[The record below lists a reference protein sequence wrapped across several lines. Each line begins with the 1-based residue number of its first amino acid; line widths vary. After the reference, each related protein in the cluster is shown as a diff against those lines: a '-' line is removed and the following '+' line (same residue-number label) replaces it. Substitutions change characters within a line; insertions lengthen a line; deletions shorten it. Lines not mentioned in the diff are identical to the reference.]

1 MAGDSAAIR
10 KLSREEIGPREFA
23 ERLLALQSIE
33 PKLTPEEIKDW
44 DDAELTAVVR
54 AWWEEVDRLNSSPL
68 PADTVEAFQGAIRQ
82 RIAEQA
88 ERMRALPRDISFAI
102 SKIPEMNSAAR
113 LAEEMARSKS
123 LLDLAGINSA
133 ATLAREI
140 ARSNALVDLA
150 GPHSALAAIRQADLA
165 AGLGFSRRLQEEQR
179 AFSLAQEKWREL
191 ETLTQSRWAGIDV
204 AGR

>member
-10 KLSREEIGPREFA
+10 KLSREGLGPREFA

-68 PADTVEAFQGAIRQ
+68 PAGSLEAFQGAIGR

-102 SKIPEMNSAAR
+102 SKIPEFNI
-113 LAEEMARSKS
+113 AEKM
-123 LLDLAGINSA
+123 
-133 ATLAREI
+133 AREI
-140 ARSNALVDLA
+140 ARSNSLLDLA
-150 GPHSALAAIRQADLA
+150 GHNSALQAIRQAELA
-165 AGLGFSRRLQEEQR
+165 APIPLGLSTRPNSRPHLRSRSSFGRRTAPSQ
-179 AFSLAQEKWREL
+179 SLRNNGASWRP
-191 ETLTQSRWAGIDV
+191 
-204 AGR
+204 